1 MKENQHNFNA
11 LILHPI
17 AHIHT
22 DFASKF
28 GIPRQGNIVP
38 DLSGTIVFEKEYQ
51 KDGILKGL
59 EDFSHIWLI
68 WGFSESK
75 SCDWRPTARPPRL
88 GGSERKGVFACR
100 TPHRPNPLA
109 LSAVKIEE
117 IRNDSK
123 YGTVIIVSGIDMENG
138 SPIYDIKPY
147 IPYSDAIPDALPGFS
162 QRKRDRL
169 EVIVSDELLDRLPK
183 EKQKALLEV
192 LAQDPRP
199 AYQSKNERIYGFVF
213 SDFNIRFQVHDHV
226 LTVISISDHNTR

>member
-1 MKENQHNFNA
+1 MKEEHDFNA

-28 GIPRQGNIVP
+28 GIPRQPNIVP
-38 DLSGTIVFEKEYQ
+38 ELAGTIVFEKEFQ

-68 WGFSESK
+68 WGFSEIK
-75 SCDWRPTARPPRL
+75 SSNWRPTARPPRL
-88 GGSERKGVFACR
+88 GGTERKGVFACR

-117 IRNDSK
+117 IRRDPKN
-123 YGTVIIVSGIDMENG
+123 GFIIIVSGIDMEDG

-147 IPYSDAIPDALPGFS
+147 VPYSDAIPGASPGFS
-162 QRKRDRL
+162 IIQNERLHVNISSELMKRVP
-169 EVIVSDELLDRLPK
+169 E
-183 EKQKALLEV
+183 EKQQALLEV
-192 LAQDPRP
+192 LSLDPRP
-199 AYQSKNERIYGFVF
+199 AYIEDCEKVYGFF
-213 SDFNIRFQVHDHV
+213 FAGLNIRFYVQNQT
-226 LTVISISDHNTR
+226 LTVVSVE